1 MSLKKIIVAISL
13 PLFLTSLLSSQSL
26 VDLAKKEKERRE
38 RLKGKKKIV
47 ITNADLKSL
56 GKRPAVTT
64 SRPMLPAGGTERLAS
79 PSEKSLLDK
88 AEPSK
93 AKGKVADKDKAE
105 TKRKAEAKDIDRS
118 EPQEET
124 PQELEAKWKKAR
136 EYVGLLTTKMNGL
149 WQEFYSMDDM
159 TSREKIQ
166 REISETSLRLQKAK
180 EDEARARGEYKQA
193 RTGARM
199 KIYP

>member
-1 MSLKKIIVAISL
+1 MSLKKIIVGISL

-47 ITNADLKSL
+47 VTNSDLRNLK
-56 GKRPAVTT
+56 KRPAVTT
-64 SRPMLPAGGTERLAS
+64 SRPMLPAEGTERLAS
-79 PSEKSLLDK
+79 PSEKSTLDR
-88 AEPSK
+88 AEPSE
-93 AKGKVADKDKAE
+93 AKG
-105 TKRKAEAKDIDRS
+105 RAEAKDIDRS

-124 PQELEAKWKKAR
+124 PEELEAKWKKAR

-159 TSREKIQ
+159 TSREGIQ

-180 EDEARARGEYKQA
+180 EDEVKARREFQQARNRARMQ
-193 RTGARM
+193 R
-199 KIYP
+199 YP